1 MADKITVEI
10 ELDADLKEA
19 AEKLY
24 TSIGLTLSEAIS
36 LLVKY
41 NVNQSEGIPV
51 NKPKVEHTELFGAL
65 AKYANPALIP
75 FEKSALE
82 RAVVK
87 KYVESL
93 G

>member
-1 MADKITVEI
+1 MAEKITVKI
-10 ELDADLKEA
+10 ELDADLKDA

-24 TSIGLTLSEAIS
+24 TSIGLTLSEAIN
-36 LLVKY
+36 LLVKH
-41 NVNQSEGIPV
+41 NVNQSEGIPI
-51 NKPKVEHTELFGAL
+51 NKPKTEHTELFGAL

-75 FEKSALE
+75 LENSAVE
-82 RAVVK
+82 RSVVK

>member
-1 MADKITVEI
+1 MADKITIEI
-10 ELDADLKEA
+10 KMDAELKEA

-41 NVNQSEGIPV
+41 NVNQSEGIPI
-51 NKPKVEHTELFGAL
+51 NKPKTGHTELFGAL

-75 FEKSALE
+75 FEESAVE

-93 G
+93 D